1 MNAKDV
7 VVDLVKLSGH
17 ELNGQ
22 TRLQREAYLLD
33 RCGAEFGISFF
44 YYHHG
49 PYSFELADGWA
60 DAQAE
65 DRIEIKQK
73 LGRYDV
79 SYLSFKKKATDAYP
93 DNLGEL
99 SAADARERLQKMA
112 DASDVVLELAATI
125 VFLKEN
131 GYGDRPIEEL
141 KMRKPLKAAG
151 GRIERAR
158 DLLYDLGLKEAAVLS
173 ESPAI

>member
-7 VVDLVKLSGH
+7 VVDIVKLSGH

-33 RCGAEFGISFF
+33 RCGAKFGISFF

-60 DAQAE
+60 DAKAE

-79 SYLSFKKKATDAYP
+79 SYLSFKKKAADANP
-93 DNLGEL
+93 ENLGEL

-112 DASDVVLELAATI
+112 QVSDVVLELAATI

-131 GYGDRPIEEL
+131 GYSERPIEEL
-141 KMRKPLKAAG
+141 KMRKPIKAAG
-151 GRIERAR
+151 GRTEKARA
-158 DLLYDLGLKEAAVLS
+158 LLCDLGLKSEATLS
-173 ESPAI
+173 ESAAI